1 MKHLHGF
8 LLILVLI
15 SCLLTFTSCSSVMKG
30 IGRILSTF
38 SGENLTTDTGTD
50 QPADTDSIDETASAS
65 ANTAE
70 TDSSAETDTGKESD
84 GSAAQADSEDQDQSK
99 ITQDPKEITVD
110 EQVLLDQDGIKVTLT
125 GFQPED
131 IFGPSLEILVE
142 NNTDRAVIV
151 QTFESSVNG
160 VMINT
165 TLYCELED
173 GEKKNDVI
181 KVMESDLELAKIEI
195 IKDIELK
202 FNVFDPET
210 WDIFFSSDTVKI
222 TTTADPLFVQEYDD
236 SGILALEDSGIK
248 IVFQKAVLDESLL
261 GADIFVYAENNREE
275 DVTLAEKD
283 VSINGI
289 AVDSLLACEI
299 VAGKKAYDKITIFL
313 SEENKI
319 TSIDEIQLWFHIYNT
334 DTWETILDSDVITVR
349 FDS

>member
-1 MKHLHGF
+1 M
-8 LLILVLI
+8 
-15 SCLLTFTSCSSVMKG
+15 
-30 IGRILSTF
+30 
-38 SGENLTTDTGTD
+38 
-50 QPADTDSIDETASAS
+50 
-65 ANTAE
+65 
-70 TDSSAETDTGKESD
+70 
-84 GSAAQADSEDQDQSK
+84 
-99 ITQDPKEITVD
+99 D

-299 VAGKKAYDKITIFL
+299 VAGKKAYNKITIFL